1 MIYVRNRR
9 NAEIAL
15 NKINSYNIMKIG
27 KQDDIERAIIC
38 INQLS
43 QELEYMNKSISL
55 KMDAQTTR
63 IHRNTFYVLIYWVKY
78 QGPYNFGYYAQAVY
92 IFHTSLHQH
101 TQTQICL
108 F

>member
-63 IHRNTFYVLIYWVKY
+63 IHQNTFYVLIYWVKY
-78 QGPYNFGYYAQAVY
+78 HGPYNSGYYAQAVY